1 MARLIRHFDW
11 SKTDLGPIEAWPQY
25 LRAAVET
32 IVQSPAAMILLSGP
46 GGVMIYNDGYAEIA
60 GLRHPSILGVP
71 VRAGWPEIADFN
83 SNVLRV
89 CLGGQTLTYHNQE
102 FGLLRNNVPETA
114 WFDIYYSPV
123 YDSSGQAQA
132 VMAVIH
138 ETTNRVLLEQQRDH
152 AEKALR
158 ASNLALRRA
167 NADLEQFAFSASHD
181 LKEPLRM
188 VSVYTELLKRK
199 LAGKLDHGTE
209 MLLNYCIEGAGR
221 LDALIN
227 DLLEYT
233 RASAE
238 PDADAPAISAES
250 VVEHTLTILAPSI
263 LECGAHI
270 TVGPLP
276 ELKIQSVHLQQI
288 FQNLIGNAIKY
299 RSHRPVRIHVSAR
312 NEADIWTFSVEDNGI
327 GIDPIYKDQVF
338 GLFKRLHVSSEY
350 SGTGLGLA
358 ICKKLVDRY
367 GGRIWI
373 DSRPNEGSTF
383 CFTLPLAQQPI
394 SIAATAT

>member
-1 MARLIRHFDW
+1 MR
-11 SKTDLGPIEAWPQY
+11 T
-25 LRAAVET
+25 
-32 IVQSPAAMILLSGP
+32 
-46 GGVMIYNDGYAEIA
+46 
-60 GLRHPSILGVP
+60 
-71 VRAGWPEIADFN
+71 GWPEIADFN
-83 SNVLRV
+83 SNVLRL
-89 CLGGQTLTYHNQE
+89 CLAGQTLTYQDQE
-102 FGLLRNNVPETA
+102 LVLLRNNVPENA

-123 YDSSGQAQA
+123 YDPSGEAQA
-132 VMAVIH
+132 VLAVIQ
-138 ETTNRVLLEQQRDH
+138 ETTNRVLLEQQRDQ

-188 VSVYTELLKRK
+188 VSVYSELLKRK
-199 LAGKLDHGTE
+199 LTGKLDHGTE

-233 RASAE
+233 RASADPE
-238 PDADAPAISAES
+238 ADAPAISAES

-263 LECGAHI
+263 LESGADI

-299 RSHRPVRIHVSAR
+299 RSQRPVRIQVSAR
-312 NEADIWTFSVEDNGI
+312 DEAGVWTFSVADNGI
-327 GIDPIYKDQVF
+327 GIDPIYQDQVF

-367 GGRIWI
+367 GGRIWV
-373 DSRPNEGSTF
+373 DSTPDEGCTF
-383 CFTLPLAQQPI
+383 YFTLPLAQQAI